1 MTEYLFRLQSGRA
14 RLIKGDSLPTD
25 RVSVRIEDGREAAL
39 LLSGKRIEIPKSGA
53 LLKAQEL
60 PSGMH
65 KILFL
70 SQGARFEGPT
80 VVLCAGTIFLMPPS
94 HERITEAEDKAEA
107 AQARIETLEKR
118 LAAIESRIQNTTI
131 F

>member
-14 RLIKGDSLPTD
+14 RLIKGDAFPTD
-25 RVSVRIEDGREAAL
+25 CATVRFEDGRGATL

-53 LLKAQEL
+53 LLKAQQL

-70 SQGARFEGPT
+70 SEGVRFEGPT

-94 HERITEAEDKAEA
+94 HERMTEAEDKAES
-107 AQARIETLEKR
+107 AQARIEALEKR
-118 LAAIESRIQNTTI
+118 LAAIESRIQNTNI